1 MAEALKAVDFLLDAA
16 HHFLEQANGKKGNQE
31 SLRVTIQCLYTALS
45 LVLPPSKEAEIR
57 LFLGELL
64 LEHSENLQS
73 AIEQLQKA
81 YLLSLKVVNFHWDI
95 LCKILGIA

>member
-1 MAEALKAVDFLLDAA
+1 MAEALKAVDFLLNAA
-16 HHFLEQANGKKGNQE
+16 HHFLDRATGTSASREN
-31 SLRVTIQCLYTALS
+31 LRVTIQCLYTALS

-64 LEHSENLQS
+64 LEHSENLQT

-81 YLLSLKVVNFHWDI
+81 YLLSLKVNSM
-95 LCKILGIA
+95 G